1 MRIEGGEA
9 RGRLLQTPNGQNTR
23 PTDGRTR
30 EVLFAII
37 GARVVGARVLDLYAG
52 SGAIGL
58 EALSRGADFVVF
70 IEQEF
75 AAIRSIKANLKI
87 LGWEKRA
94 LVWNGNARSAVG
106 KLLENGEKFDL
117 IIADPPFTLPE
128 EPQILGARVDAAVG
142 LLNNESVGTPE
153 EESETVAETPESG
166 PGLFVVQHSHRVP
179 AAKMTHFQLV
189 RQKKAGESMLSFYL
203 PDPDSQIKITK

>member
-9 RGRLLQTPNGQNTR
+9 RGRLLQTPNGHTTR

-30 EVLFAII
+30 EVMFGII

-58 EALSRGADFVVF
+58 EALSRGAEFVTF

-75 AAIRSIKANLKI
+75 AAIRSIKTNLKT

-106 KLLENGEKFDL
+106 KLCENGEKFDL

-128 EPQILGARVDAAVG
+128 EAATLCARVDAAAG
-142 LLNNESVGTPE
+142 LLNNQSI
-153 EESETVAETPESG
+153 ETLDPADETPDNG
-166 PGLFVVQHSHRVP
+166 PGLFIVQHSHRVP
-179 AAKMTHFQLV
+179 AAKMTHFTLL
-189 RQKKAGESMLSFYL
+189 RQKKAGESMLSFYGL
-203 PDPDSQIKITK
+203 DPNFK